1 MLFGEAR
8 HSMDAKNRLFIPAT
22 QRDALGAPFMAV
34 PSFRDKCIKLYSME
48 QWTLYFNSV
57 KEKLANNGK
66 ELEKINR
73 FFLRTAAQL
82 TPDAQGRVLLPTGL
96 VGHAQLT
103 KNVVII
109 GCGDYAEIWSDVNYA
124 AMVEEEDLAGMKDL
138 LESFGL

>member
-22 QRDALGAPFMAV
+22 QRDDLGAPFMAV

-48 QWTLYFNSV
+48 QWNKYFADV
-57 KEKLANNGK
+57 KAKLANNGR

-73 FFLRTAAQL
+73 FYLRTAAQL
-82 TPDAQGRVLLPTGL
+82 TPDSQGRVLLPVGL
-96 VGHAQLT
+96 VNHAAIA

-109 GCGDYAEIWSDVNYA
+109 GCGDYAEIWSEELYQATMDEFDMA
-124 AMVEEEDLAGMKDL
+124 DMVAS
-138 LESFGL
+138 LEACGL

>member
-22 QRDALGAPFMAV
+22 QREALGAPFMAV

-57 KEKLANNGK
+57 KAKLANNGK

-73 FFLRTAAQL
+73 FFLSTAAQL
-82 TPDAQGRVLLPTGL
+82 TPDAQGRVLLPVGL

-109 GCGDYAEIWSDVNYA
+109 GCGDYAEIWSEENHQANMEAFDMA
-124 AMVEEEDLAGMKDL
+124 EMVAS
-138 LESFGL
+138 LEAFGL

>member
-22 QRDALGAPFMAV
+22 QRDDLGAPFMAV

-48 QWTLYFNSV
+48 QWTKYFNGV
-57 KEKLANNGK
+57 KEKLANNGR

-82 TPDAQGRVLLPTGL
+82 TPDSQGRVLLPVGL

-109 GCGDYAEIWSDVNYA
+109 GCGDYAEIWSDAFYA
-124 AMVEEEDLAGMKDL
+124 SSVDEEDPDAIRDA
-138 LESFGL
+138 LESCGL

>member
-22 QRDALGAPFMAV
+22 QRDDLGAPFMAV

-48 QWTLYFNSV
+48 QWNKYFADV
-57 KEKLANNGK
+57 KAKLANNGR

-82 TPDAQGRVLLPTGL
+82 TPDSQGRVLLPVGL
-96 VGHAQLT
+96 VTHAAIA

-109 GCGDYAEIWSDVNYA
+109 GCGDYAEIWSEEAYA
-124 AMVEEEDLAGMKDL
+124 AMVEVEDLSGIKDL
-138 LESFGL
+138 LESYGL